1 MRANCTTCSYGW
13 PLFFFKIFYSI
24 NFILISMNVE
34 CLIRILEKIP
44 GDYNVLV
51 KHADF
56 EIPLK
61 DIVEV
66 DISKKKLVL
75 K

>member
-1 MRANCTTCSYGW
+1 
-13 PLFFFKIFYSI
+13 
-24 NFILISMNVE
+24 MNVE

-61 DIVEV
+61 HVVEV
-66 DISKKKLVL
+66 DVQEKKLVL

>member
-1 MRANCTTCSYGW
+1 MYGW

-34 CLIRILEKIP
+34 SLMNILERTP
-44 GDYNVLV
+44 GDYEVFV
-51 KHADF
+51 KYADF
-56 EIPLK
+56 EISLK

-66 DISKKKLVL
+66 DISKKKLLL

>member
-1 MRANCTTCSYGW
+1 
-13 PLFFFKIFYSI
+13 
-24 NFILISMNVE
+24 MNVE

-61 DIVEV
+61 RVVEV
-66 DISKKKLVL
+66 DVQEKKLVL

>member
-1 MRANCTTCSYGW
+1 MKANCTYVWVG
-13 PLFFFKIFYSI
+13 LYFFLNFFIVIHSI
-24 NFILISMNVE
+24 VISMNVE

-61 DIVEV
+61 HVVEV
-66 DISKKKLVL
+66 DVQEKKLVL